1 MRFVV
6 DGMLGSTA
14 RWLRMLGHET
24 DYDPNLDDETLLQ
37 RSMSENAI
45 LLTRDEELQHR
56 ASKLGMRSILVVGR
70 TEPERLAQVAKSF
83 AVPLT
88 IEMSSTRCPQ
98 CGSQTREISKSE
110 ASQWVSEPSVKLYDR
125 FWKCN
130 NSSCGKTYWVGSHWR
145 KIEQTL
151 EQARDIVSRD

>member
-1 MRFVV
+1 
-6 DGMLGSTA
+6 MLGSSA

-37 RSMSENAI
+37 RSMSENAV

-56 ASKLGMRSILVVGR
+56 ANKLGIRSILVVGR
-70 TEPERLAQVAKSF
+70 KEPERLADIAKSF

-98 CGSQTREISKSE
+98 CGSKTHEISKSE
-110 ASQWVSEPSVKLYDR
+110 ASQIAPAASLKLYDR
-125 FWKCN
+125 FWRCN
-130 NSSCGKTYWVGSHWR
+130 SSSCGKTYWVGSHWR
-145 KIEQTL
+145 KIQQTL
-151 EQARDIVSRD
+151 EQARHIASRD